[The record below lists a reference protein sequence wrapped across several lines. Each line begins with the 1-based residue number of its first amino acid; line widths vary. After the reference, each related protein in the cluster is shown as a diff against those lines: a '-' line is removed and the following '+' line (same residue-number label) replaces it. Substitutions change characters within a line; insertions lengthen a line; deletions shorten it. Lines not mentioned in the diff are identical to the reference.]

1 MSKTLETS
9 IEISGVLSPSL
20 QAAIRNAISSLES
33 MSRETLEAAG
43 AGEKLAAEIKTQESV
58 LASLERGYADF
69 VLTGEEGTEEAQA
82 LAQQIQTLSN
92 ELDENKG
99 SLEAAQDAAEKLAS
113 GMDKTE
119 SEADQLRGT
128 ISQQEST
135 LQQLKE
141 KYVSL
146 QLSEEDTTDES

>member
-82 LAQQIQTLSN
+82 LDVYKRQVWHCSRDLHRRR
-92 ELDENKG
+92 LP
-99 SLEAAQDAAEKLAS
+99 SLFRD
-113 GMDKTE
+113 
-119 SEADQLRGT
+119 
-128 ISQQEST
+128 
-135 LQQLKE
+135 
-141 KYVSL
+141 
-146 QLSEEDTTDES
+146 

>member
-20 QAAIRNAISSLES
+20 QAAIRNAIRSLES

-119 SEADQLRGT
+119 SEAD
-128 ISQQEST
+128 
-135 LQQLKE
+135 
-141 KYVSL
+141 
-146 QLSEEDTTDES
+146 